1 MSIMASDSE
10 DELGA
15 LDLTSRKFDA
25 LKALYSKN
33 VRLPIPKAPV
43 LDNIHKYRSALD
55 HRAKKQS
62 AKVDKDSEP
71 GPSSEHPKRRFLPHQ
86 LPVRDPRPQR
96 VLSNVLTRMQN
107 VTGPLSV
114 LCNCM
119 ERRVRIKVRA
129 QGFFGYYVASH
140 CGFEIFIEPTA
151 VGEEN
156 LIRCIRLAY
165 RTIILPVVLYGC
177 ET

>member
-1 MSIMASDSE
+1 MASDSE

-86 LPVRDPRPQR
+86 LPVRNPHPQQSAK
-96 VLSNVLTRMQN
+96 VDKDSEP
-107 VTGPLSV
+107 GPSSEHPKRHFV
-114 LCNCM
+114 PHQ
-119 ERRVRIKVRA
+119 RKY
-129 QGFFGYYVASH
+129 Q
-140 CGFEIFIEPTA
+140 
-151 VGEEN
+151 
-156 LIRCIRLAY
+156 
-165 RTIILPVVLYGC
+165 
-177 ET
+177 